1 MGTYWKFEGIMSFTF
16 IFIVLQVVDRLSHH
30 CGELKKATA
39 EQIAIFQL
47 GVGDG
52 CIERVRALM
61 ENDVY
66 VYPGQWANDKDGKV
80 TFFLFI
86 I

>member
-1 MGTYWKFEGIMSFTF
+1 M
-16 IFIVLQVVDRLSHH
+16 RH
-30 CGELKKATA
+30 TA
-39 EQIAIFQL
+39 ADCIALFQL

-52 CIERVRALM
+52 CAKRVAALI

-80 TFFLFI
+80 RLVYFYHDIFILCSLTFTLRLSG
-86 I
+86 